1 MTSYATIGSRG
12 RRSVKEEDPNPLDH
26 SLVQELALKYRKTPA
41 QILLR
46 HMIQRG
52 INVIPKSITPSRI
65 QENISIFDFH
75 LSEDDVEKINLI
87 KERQRFFYAPL

>member
-1 MTSYATIGSRG
+1 
-12 RRSVKEEDPNPLDH
+12 
-26 SLVQELALKYRKTPA
+26 
-41 QILLR
+41 
-46 HMIQRG
+46 MIQRG

-87 KERQRFFYAPL
+87 KERKRFFDAPL